1 MRFSIKVCSLIV
13 ILILAGCGG
22 GSSSS
27 PDPVEPDPTPA
38 LAPTPQPTPPSS
50 PAPDDNLLER
60 QVDAARLL
68 NQATFGASMD
78 AIDYAAEI
86 GAEA

>member
-22 GSSSS
+22 SSSS

-38 LAPTPQPTPPSS
+38 PAPTPQPTPPPS